1 MAISPHFLGDSTEI
15 LALIHEFTV
24 ELKTRSIYVDSDNL
38 VVQELINE
46 TFLLAEN
53 LRTLLKKN
61 VYSSSAVA
69 QQFYGQFTCIETR
82 DNITSI
88 ITALIGDLVRFQSQW
103 SFSYNTWASS
113 YRSIKNNRD
122 VLVRGEEH
130 MQFEFQILFP
140 NYDKMSRSISYIT
153 SQIKNVADFQL
164 PKVSDVVKDNLDNN
178 TAFKHLMYKL
188 FGKNPNRKY
197 TLFNKERV

>member
-1 MAISPHFLGDSTEI
+1 MTISPHFLGDSTEI
-15 LALIHEFTV
+15 LALLHELSI
-24 ELKTRSIYVDSDNL
+24 ELKTRSIYIDSSNL

-53 LRTLLKKN
+53 LRTILKKN
-61 VYSSSAVA
+61 TYSSSAVA
-69 QQFYGQFTCIETR
+69 QQLYGQLMCIETR
-82 DNITSI
+82 DRITCI
-88 ITALIGDLVRFQSQW
+88 ISDLIIDLVKFQSQW

-140 NYDKMSRSISYIT
+140 NYDKLTRSIEYIEK
-153 SQIKNVADFQL
+153 QIKTVADFSIPQI
-164 PKVSDVVKDNLDNN
+164 SDVVKDNLDNN
-178 TAFKHLMYKL
+178 SAFKQFMYKY
-188 FGKNPNRKY
+188 FGKNPTRKY
-197 TLFNKERV
+197 NLFNKEVV